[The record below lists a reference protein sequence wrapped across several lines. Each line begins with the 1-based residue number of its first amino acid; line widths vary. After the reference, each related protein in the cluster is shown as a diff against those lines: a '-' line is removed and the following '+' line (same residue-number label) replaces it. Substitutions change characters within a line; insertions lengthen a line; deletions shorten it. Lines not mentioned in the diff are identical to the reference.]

1 MKNTNQDNEKL
12 VIRIKSGDQDAYK
25 ELLETFN
32 NMIRKLINTYSIEM
46 GDYKFDY
53 EDIYQEACLALYQA
67 CTNYK
72 DDQGMQFSSYAYL
85 LIRSRVINRIRKN
98 YRVYKDEY
106 FSIDNYENAE
116 YDRHL
121 VTTAVSD
128 NPVAYHYK
136 KSFNDQMYSFYNG
149 LIKLDQDIIRLR
161 SIGKTYKEISNDL
174 GVTTKKI
181 DNRLRFIKKKLKKY
195 ILDNE
200 IE

>member
-174 GVTTKKI
+174 GVSTKKI

>member
-12 VIRIKSGDQDAYK
+12 VTRIKSGDQDAYK
-25 ELLETFN
+25 ELLEAFN

-174 GVTTKKI
+174 GVSTKKI